1 MAKMLDFRRH
11 AILGQALMLST
22 ASGRSGRDHRPDDIA
37 EVEFP
42 GSLGGHSRDFLKSS
56 TPASL
61 SGGTLVMPRD
71 VIRAQHELALK
82 AASFE
87 TAVRLG
93 NLIQ

>member
-11 AILGQALMLST
+11 AIPGQACYRPLL
-22 ASGRSGRDHRPDDIA
+22 ARSGRDHRPDNIA
-37 EVEFP
+37 ELEFP